1 MIDLLGVRIIFPSK
15 GIELAVM
22 TCQFDN
28 KINFNTHK
36 NHIQGNIKIRLFAS
50 GVETEGTISGV
61 GEVLNANVHKLKL

>member
-15 GIELAVM
+15 GIELSVM

-28 KINFNTHK
+28 KINL
-36 NHIQGNIKIRLFAS
+36 ILIKPHPKKYICS